1 MVILDEQ
8 SMSIS
13 PYILAA
19 RPKTLPAAI
28 VPVWL
33 GCVLAYYLTSS
44 YDGWIAFYTLMGAIW
59 IQIGTNFF
67 NDAIDADKGADTE
80 HRLGPK
86 RATASGLI
94 SRCGVY
100 TSALVCLLI
109 ASIFGWLLF
118 LERGWTVIAIGI
130 PSLYLCY
137 GYTGGPWPLAYKG
150 LGELFVVLFFGLL
163 AVAGTVFMQLGEW
176 RPEAILL
183 GMQAGLLS
191 AVLISINNLRDRD
204 EDAGNNKRTV
214 AVILG
219 EKKAKLILMVEL
231 FLPALLGFIWVW
243 IGHDLW
249 LSLIPLIYLILAIP
263 IAKGVNSQPPSVL
276 YNKYLGLGGLQLILY
291 GVAFHLAA
299 LL

>member
-1 MVILDEQ
+1 MNIF
-8 SMSIS
+8 

-33 GCVLAYYLTSS
+33 GCVLSWHLTGSF
-44 YDGWIAFYTLMGAIW
+44 DGLIAFYTLMGAIW

-67 NDAIDADKGADTE
+67 NDAIDADKGADTDK
-80 HRLGPK
+80 RLGPI

-94 SRCGVY
+94 SRKVVY
-100 TSALVCLLI
+100 FSALICLLM
-109 ASIFGWLLF
+109 ATVFGYLLF
-118 LERGWTVIAIGI
+118 LERGWMVMMIGI

-150 LGELFVVLFFGLL
+150 LGEIFVILFFGVV

-176 RPEAILL
+176 RIEAILL
-183 GMQAGLLS
+183 GLQAGLLS
-191 AVLISINNLRDRD
+191 AVLISVNNLRDRE
-204 EDAGNNKRTV
+204 EDTSSNKRTL

-219 EKKAKLILMVEL
+219 EKVAKSIVIVEI
-231 FLPALLGFIWVW
+231 FL
-243 IGHDLW
+243 
-249 LSLIPLIYLILAIP
+249 
-263 IAKGVNSQPPSVL
+263 PSVL
-276 YNKYLGLGGLQLILY
+276 GLIWLWQGAGLSLVVIPLVYLMIAVPLARGILKEKPSVVYNKYLALGGLQLIVF
-291 GVAFHLAA
+291 GIAFHLAA

>member
-1 MVILDEQ
+1 
-8 SMSIS
+8 MSIS

-33 GCVLAYYLTSS
+33 GCVLTWYLTGA

-80 HRLGPK
+80 KRLGPK

-94 SRCGVY
+94 SRRGVY
-100 TSALVCLLI
+100 TSAMFCLLI
-109 ASIFGWLLF
+109 AAIFGWLLF
-118 LERGWTVIAIGI
+118 RERGWMVIAIGI

-150 LGELFVVLFFGLL
+150 LGELFVVLFFGLI

-176 RPEAILL
+176 RTEAVLL
-183 GMQAGLLS
+183 GLQAGLLS
-191 AVLISINNLRDRD
+191 AVLISINNLRDRE

-214 AVILG
+214 AVIFG
-219 EKKAKLILMVEL
+219 EKKAKAILMLEI
-231 FLPALLGFIWVW
+231 FLPALLGFIWIW
-243 IGHDLW
+243 MNDDIW
-249 LSLIPLIYLILAIP
+249 LTIIPLAYLSLAIP
-263 IAKGVNSQPPSVL
+263 IAKGVNSQPPGKV
-276 YNKYLGLGGLQLILY
+276 YNKYLALGGIQLIIY